1 MHDRLAHWLCHR
13 PATADQ
19 SHGEG
24 TVAINTSPN
33 SIAQYAAVEALNGL
47 LDFMASN
54 LKAFDARRQL
64 VVDALNA
71 IDGVDCPN
79 PDGAFYVFPSVAGLI
94 AARRLMAQ

>member
-1 MHDRLAHWLCHR
+1 
-13 PATADQ
+13 
-19 SHGEG
+19 
-24 TVAINTSPN
+24 
-33 SIAQYAAVEALNGL
+33 
-47 LDFMASN
+47 MASN

-94 AARRLMAQ
+94 GRKTPDNSD